1 MLKVNN
7 ENYYK
12 KSVKD
17 ILEELNSS
25 EHGLNSAEVSKRFL
39 KYGPNKLKEVKT
51 ENLFFIFLRQ
61 FQSPLIFI
69 LLFAAVVVF
78 LTGESIDGFVILFV
92 LFFNAIIGTIQ
103 EGKAQNIFLALKKFI
118 KTSASVIRE
127 GKEYI
132 ISDEEIVP
140 GDIII
145 LRDGEKIPADAR
157 LISVESLQVEEA
169 ALTGESSSKF
179 KIVSSIE
186 KDSVQVSDQ
195 DNMVFK
201 GTHVISGRGL
211 AVVIATGGDTVIGDI
226 AKKIIG
232 IDEELPLKVE
242 IRRFSRFIIYL
253 VFVIDI
259 LLLVT
264 GIFYGHSIKELLTT
278 IVALSVSVI
287 PEGLPIVVTLVLA
300 TGVWRMG
307 KRNVLVKKLQAVE
320 ALGQTSIIA
329 VDKTGTVTKNELT
342 VKEIYIDGKIF
353 KVKGVG
359 YESVGEVEFNDEVI
373 EPLNH
378 PELLMAGKI
387 AALCS
392 SANVAFDENLK
403 IWKISGDPTEAATLI
418 LAEKIGFRRDD
429 LEKEFLKFEEK
440 PFDYELKYHSIVHHD
455 GSDYL
460 LSLIGA
466 PEEILKISEKIWS
479 PLENKIL
486 NKKEREKLEK
496 VFLEMSAKG
505 LRVVAFAMK
514 KYEKKTNFFKNIS
527 PVFVGF
533 FGIEDSL
540 REEVR
545 EAVDHVESSGIK
557 PVMITGDHKI
567 TAQKIAEEAGIF
579 KQGDIILEGPEI
591 ESMTEL
597 KLAEQLEKVSV
608 FARVSPLHKLKII
621 NAYKLAG
628 KTIAMTGDGINDALS
643 LTSADVGVAM
653 GKIGTEVAKEA
664 SDIILLDDNFGSIV
678 NGVEEGRNIHVT
690 IKRVILYLFSTALG
704 ETLIIVLAMFLGL
717 PIPLLATQLLWLNLV
732 TDGFLDVALA
742 MEPKGEGLLDK
753 KYTQKQTSLI
763 DRLMLIRMFS
773 MAIPMAI
780 GTLIVFNQYFQND
793 LQKAWTIS
801 LTLMAVFQWFNVWNC
816 RSHTKSIFN
825 SNPFSNKFL
834 IGATSLVMVLQIFAV
849 YNPFFQKFLRTVPL
863 EFKEWVYIILIS
875 FSIIVI
881 EEIRKLIYRKNN
893 KNKIVIS

>member
-1 MLKVNN
+1 
-7 ENYYK
+7 
-12 KSVKD
+12 
-17 ILEELNSS
+17 
-25 EHGLNSAEVSKRFL
+25 
-39 KYGPNKLKEVKT
+39 
-51 ENLFFIFLRQ
+51 
-61 FQSPLIFI
+61 
-69 LLFAAVVVF
+69 
-78 LTGESIDGFVILFV
+78 
-92 LFFNAIIGTIQ
+92 
-103 EGKAQNIFLALKKFI
+103 
-118 KTSASVIRE
+118 
-127 GKEYI
+127 
-132 ISDEEIVP
+132 
-140 GDIII
+140 
-145 LRDGEKIPADAR
+145 
-157 LISVESLQVEEA
+157 
-169 ALTGESSSKF
+169 
-179 KIVSSIE
+179 
-186 KDSVQVSDQ
+186 
-195 DNMVFK
+195 
-201 GTHVISGRGL
+201 
-211 AVVIATGGDTVIGDI
+211 
-226 AKKIIG
+226 
-232 IDEELPLKVE
+232 
-242 IRRFSRFIIYL
+242 
-253 VFVIDI
+253 
-259 LLLVT
+259 
-264 GIFYGHSIKELLTT
+264 
-278 IVALSVSVI
+278 
-287 PEGLPIVVTLVLA
+287 
-300 TGVWRMG
+300 
-307 KRNVLVKKLQAVE
+307 
-320 ALGQTSIIA
+320 
-329 VDKTGTVTKNELT
+329 
-342 VKEIYIDGKIF
+342 
-353 KVKGVG
+353 
-359 YESVGEVEFNDEVI
+359 
-373 EPLNH
+373 
-378 PELLMAGKI
+378 
-387 AALCS
+387 
-392 SANVAFDENLK
+392 
-403 IWKISGDPTEAATLI
+403 
-418 LAEKIGFRRDD
+418 
-429 LEKEFLKFEEK
+429 
-440 PFDYELKYHSIVHHD
+440 
-455 GSDYL
+455 DYL

>member
-717 PIPLLATQLLWLNLV
+717 PIPLLATQLLWL
-732 TDGFLDVALA
+732 
-742 MEPKGEGLLDK
+742 
-753 KYTQKQTSLI
+753 
-763 DRLMLIRMFS
+763 
-773 MAIPMAI
+773 
-780 GTLIVFNQYFQND
+780 
-793 LQKAWTIS
+793 
-801 LTLMAVFQWFNVWNC
+801 
-816 RSHTKSIFN
+816 
-825 SNPFSNKFL
+825 
-834 IGATSLVMVLQIFAV
+834 
-849 YNPFFQKFLRTVPL
+849 
-863 EFKEWVYIILIS
+863 
-875 FSIIVI
+875 
-881 EEIRKLIYRKNN
+881 
-893 KNKIVIS
+893 

>member
-287 PEGLPIVVTLVLA
+287 PEGLPIVVTLV
-300 TGVWRMG
+300 
-307 KRNVLVKKLQAVE
+307 
-320 ALGQTSIIA
+320 
-329 VDKTGTVTKNELT
+329 
-342 VKEIYIDGKIF
+342 
-353 KVKGVG
+353 
-359 YESVGEVEFNDEVI
+359 
-373 EPLNH
+373 
-378 PELLMAGKI
+378 
-387 AALCS
+387 
-392 SANVAFDENLK
+392 
-403 IWKISGDPTEAATLI
+403 
-418 LAEKIGFRRDD
+418 
-429 LEKEFLKFEEK
+429 
-440 PFDYELKYHSIVHHD
+440 
-455 GSDYL
+455 
-460 LSLIGA
+460 
-466 PEEILKISEKIWS
+466 
-479 PLENKIL
+479 
-486 NKKEREKLEK
+486 
-496 VFLEMSAKG
+496 
-505 LRVVAFAMK
+505 
-514 KYEKKTNFFKNIS
+514 
-527 PVFVGF
+527 
-533 FGIEDSL
+533 
-540 REEVR
+540 
-545 EAVDHVESSGIK
+545 
-557 PVMITGDHKI
+557 
-567 TAQKIAEEAGIF
+567 
-579 KQGDIILEGPEI
+579 
-591 ESMTEL
+591 
-597 KLAEQLEKVSV
+597 
-608 FARVSPLHKLKII
+608 
-621 NAYKLAG
+621 
-628 KTIAMTGDGINDALS
+628 
-643 LTSADVGVAM
+643 
-653 GKIGTEVAKEA
+653 
-664 SDIILLDDNFGSIV
+664 
-678 NGVEEGRNIHVT
+678 
-690 IKRVILYLFSTALG
+690 
-704 ETLIIVLAMFLGL
+704 
-717 PIPLLATQLLWLNLV
+717 
-732 TDGFLDVALA
+732 
-742 MEPKGEGLLDK
+742 
-753 KYTQKQTSLI
+753 
-763 DRLMLIRMFS
+763 
-773 MAIPMAI
+773 
-780 GTLIVFNQYFQND
+780 
-793 LQKAWTIS
+793 
-801 LTLMAVFQWFNVWNC
+801 
-816 RSHTKSIFN
+816 
-825 SNPFSNKFL
+825 
-834 IGATSLVMVLQIFAV
+834 
-849 YNPFFQKFLRTVPL
+849 
-863 EFKEWVYIILIS
+863 
-875 FSIIVI
+875 
-881 EEIRKLIYRKNN
+881 
-893 KNKIVIS
+893 